1 MVELDEVR
9 YTTQFCRG
17 GYEIGGGLYDAEDA
31 DLVRYWQDDFCLVE
45 LTKTDAG
52 AWEPTGGDS
61 TGWADLPNLYAY
73 PIDALHDLLPAGEY
87 RLIDG
92 DE

>member
-1 MVELDEVR
+1 MTEATEVR
-9 YTTQFCRG
+9 YTTQFCRE

-31 DLVRYWQDDFCLVE
+31 DLVRYWENDFCLVE

-52 AWEPTGGDS
+52 AWVPTGGDTPGW
-61 TGWADLPNLYAY
+61 TGLADLYAF